1 MKLNIAFMILLFSS
15 AALFAQEVPLPAK
28 PKQKTKAA
36 DTVGTKNPE
45 ATKITANQALDGLIS
60 WDKKLKTLQADFTQT
75 TDFEGTP
82 ISSSEGRIYKQD
94 NNIRLDTFEE
104 GLLAQSAVTDKKRIK
119 IKDGQG
125 VLITTMAWD
134 DWQEGQTNKALFDF
148 GNYGKVVK
156 EHKLKSFA
164 CDGQFYKLVLVPL
177 KEGPESYE
185 LSFKLNTE
193 DFFIEEI
200 SLENQGVRTKTTLKN
215 VKKNIKF
222 KESILK

>member
-1 MKLNIAFMILLFSS
+1 MKLNLILTILLFSS
-15 AALFAQEVPLPAK
+15 AALFAQEPANVQ
-28 PKQKTKAA
+28 PKQTDKTAKA
-36 DTVGTKNPE
+36 DVKKE
-45 ATKITANQALDGLIS
+45 VCDSQITARQALDGLIA
-60 WDKKLKTLQADFTQT
+60 WDAKLKTLQADFIQQ

-82 ISSSEGRIYKQD
+82 ISSSQGTIYKQN

-104 GLLAQSAVTDKKRIK
+104 GTLAQSAVTDKKIIK
-119 IKDGQG
+119 IKDDKGS
-125 VLITTMAWD
+125 LITSLPWD
-134 DWQEGQTNKALFDF
+134 QWREGQTNKALFDF

-156 EHKLKSFA
+156 EHKLKSFD

-185 LSFKLNTE
+185 LSFKLLAK

-222 KESILK
+222 KESIFK